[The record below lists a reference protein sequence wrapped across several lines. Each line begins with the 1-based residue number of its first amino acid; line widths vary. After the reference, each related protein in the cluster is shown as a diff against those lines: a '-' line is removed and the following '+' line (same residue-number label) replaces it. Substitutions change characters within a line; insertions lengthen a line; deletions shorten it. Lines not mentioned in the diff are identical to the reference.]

1 MRTTCAL
8 EPEVS
13 VKEFLDVQ
21 KTIVLERSCANFVQK
36 TRANK
41 LVLFGFDQFQD
52 AFFEYLF
59 SSSRASSVST
69 ICGRCRFL
77 DCKKQD
83 LKVAQ
88 SAKVDSATVP
98 LEHHQFELPMDGKD
112 DLETFSMPVSPHDR
126 DIMHRA
132 RGVM

>member
-1 MRTTCAL
+1 M
-8 EPEVS
+8 
-13 VKEFLDVQ
+13 
-21 KTIVLERSCANFVQK
+21 LERPCANLVQK

-41 LVLFGFDQFQD
+41 LVLFGFDQFQG

-69 ICGRCRFL
+69 VCGRSRFQ

-88 SAKVDSATVP
+88 SANVDSATVP
-98 LEHHQFELPMDGKD
+98 LQHHQFELPMDGKD
-112 DLETFSMPVSPHDR
+112 DLETFSMPVAPHDR
-126 DIMHRA
+126 DVMHKA
-132 RGVM
+132 REVM